1 MAYNRLKDLRQQK
14 ADLVN
19 AMDAMLKE
27 AEDGALA
34 LDENAYG
41 SRKAELEK
49 VLKLLHVEEAKQEED
64 RDAARRWSDERDQ
77 QRGLTGDPGDSGDAL
92 NGARLRLLQREVGK
106 GRSYRDLFGPVVAQQ
121 TFHSFDEF
129 AGILYRS
136 QFDPRL
142 IAAGMTEGIPG
153 KGGFLVPTEY
163 VAAMLD
169 KSLESEIVRPRAQVV
184 SMASNTKVVGSFAN
198 PDDSTS
204 SPYGFSL
211 QWLDEAGSISLKK
224 GTLRQI
230 RLNAKKGAVLTAVSN
245 ELLADGTTFE
255 EQLATAI
262 IGAVGWGMDDAFLN
276 GDGSGKPLGVLKAPS
291 LIVIVKEAGQPA
303 GSILYENLTKM
314 YARMHPGC
322 VGNSVWIANIATI
335 PQLLSLSLPIGTG
348 GMFYPA
354 LKETAG
360 TFSLLG
366 RPVLFTEKVPT
377 VGQQGDL
384 TICDQSQYII
394 GMRKEVTMERS
405 GHYGFATDESY
416 IRTITRVDGQPAWDK
431 VFTPKAGSTLSW
443 AVTLPL
449 R

>member
-1 MAYNRLKDLRQQK
+1 MAYNRLKDLLQQR
-14 ADLVN
+14 ADLTRE
-19 AMDAMLKE
+19 MDGMLQ
-27 AEDGALA
+27 AVEDGSST
-34 LDENAYG
+34 LDQSAFD
-41 SRKAELEK
+41 SRKAELER
-49 VLKLLHVEEAKQEED
+49 VVKLLRTAQEQQE
-64 RDAARRWSDERDQ
+64 RERAVAAARVPEQS
-77 QRGLTGDPGDSGDAL
+77 GTGELGDSGDTL
-92 NGARLRLLQREVGK
+92 NGARLRLLQREPLK
-106 GRSYRDLFGPVVAQQ
+106 GRSFRDLFGPVAARND
-121 TFHSFDEF
+121 FHSFDEF
-129 AGILYRS
+129 ASILYRN
-136 QFDPRL
+136 QYDPRL
-142 IAAGMTEGIPG
+142 MAAGMTEGIPSE
-153 KGGFLVPTEY
+153 GGFLVPVEY
-163 VAAMLD
+163 VAQMLD

-184 SMASNTKVVGSFAN
+184 SMTSNTKVVGSFAN

-211 QWLDEAGSISLKK
+211 QWLDEAGTIDLKK
-224 GTLRQI
+224 GKLRQI
-230 RLNAKKGAVLTAVSN
+230 RLSAKKGAVLTAVSN

-262 IGAVGWGMDDAFLN
+262 IGAVGWGLDDAFLN
-276 GDGSGKPLGVLKAPS
+276 GDGSEKPLGVLKSPS
-291 LIVIVKEAGQPA
+291 LIVITKEPGQQT

-377 VGQQGDL
+377 LGQQGDL
-384 TICDQSQYII
+384 TLCDLSQYIV

-405 GHYGFATDESY
+405 GHLGFATDESH
-416 IRTITRVDGQPAWDK
+416 IRTITRCDGQPAWDK
-431 VFTPKAGSTLSW
+431 VFTPKNGSTLSW
-443 AVTLPL
+443 AVTMPV